1 MTNTTQKFL
10 PLLIAFTFLLSA
22 CGEQPAPSTP
32 HRNAPQT
39 SAPTTPTTPTAPTT
53 PSTATTYRI
62 ITLAPTLTEM
72 AFNLGFTDQVVGVG
86 QYDMIASPETPVL
99 GTFYQ
104 IDTEKLLSLKP
115 THIFMLAGKD
125 GPPADLT
132 KLADQ
137 GLFKLFAY
145 AYPETIDDTLQLL
158 DSDAPSL
165 AIVDTD
171 QQTFTGPD
179 APGLG
184 QALNKTKLASQLKAE
199 LYTRLNAIMQLTKN
213 QPKPK
218 TLMIFS
224 LAEPVMASG
233 PGSVNDQLLGIAGG
247 TNAAASAAISAPTFD
262 RESLIAL
269 AHDAIL
275 ALLPS
280 VNPQTENDPRLESLA
295 SLPIP
300 AAQNKKI
307 FILNS
312 PTVLVPGLTMH
323 QTAVSFAQAL
333 HPQLKSQLAPIAE
346 TPLNQPLNQPE
357 PANQN

>member
-1 MTNTTQKFL
+1 MTNTPQKFL
-10 PLLIAFTFLLSA
+10 PLLLTLTLTFLLSA
-22 CGEQPAPSTP
+22 CGEQSAPAQPAN
-32 HRNAPQT
+32 RNAPQST
-39 SAPTTPTTPTAPTT
+39 NAAPAPDTN
-53 PSTATTYRI
+53 PASNYRI
-62 ITLAPTLTEM
+62 VTLAPTLTEI

-86 QYDMIASPETPVL
+86 QYDMIASPDTPVL

-115 THIFMLAGKD
+115 THIFMLTGKD

-145 AYPETIDDTLQLL
+145 SYPETIDDALQLL
-158 DSDAPSL
+158 DSDGTAL
-165 AIVDTD
+165 TNIDTP
-171 QQTFTGPD
+171 QNSFTGPD

-184 QALNKTKLASQLKAE
+184 QALNKTQLASELKSE
-199 LYTRLNAIMQLTKN
+199 LYTRLNKIMQLTKN
-213 QPKPK
+213 LDKPN
-218 TLMIFS
+218 TLMIFA

-233 PGSVNDQLLGIAGG
+233 SGSVNDQLLGIAGG
-247 TNAAASAAISAPTFD
+247 TNAAANAAISAPTFD

-269 AHDAIL
+269 APDAIL
-275 ALLPS
+275 ALLPD
-280 VNPQTENDPRLESLA
+280 VNPQVENDPRLASLT

-300 AAQNKKI
+300 AAKNKQI

-312 PTVLVPGLTMH
+312 PTILIPGLTMH
-323 QTAVSFAQAL
+323 QTAASFAQSI
-333 HPQLKSQLAPIAE
+333 HPNLKDQLAPIAQ
-346 TPLNQPLNQPE
+346 TPLTQPLPESE